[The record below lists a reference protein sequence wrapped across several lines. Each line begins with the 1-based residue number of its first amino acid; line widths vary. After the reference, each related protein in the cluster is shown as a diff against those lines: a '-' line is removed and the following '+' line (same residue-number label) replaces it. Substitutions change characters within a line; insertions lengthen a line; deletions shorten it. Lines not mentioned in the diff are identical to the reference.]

1 MKNTPVADFDRK
13 RKSSKKKFSD
23 KKDKSKDKSKDKKDK
38 SKDKKDKSKD
48 KKDKSKDKSKDKQDK
63 SKDKKRVS
71 KTKTPFVYNDFLQT
85 ILRLAV
91 EKYNLYPSIHSAYH
105 SDNTEEIV
113 RLLKKEIS
121 SRPEKVILQ
130 IFNDTTKKEK
140 QMSSMYLSKPK

>member
-23 KKDKSKDKSKDKKDK
+23 KKDKSKHKSKDK

-48 KKDKSKDKSKDKQDK
+48 KKDK